1 VIRLNE
7 GQPVNKAKLK
17 ATITRIHKFIGEQC
31 FYIRDTPGTRWLD
44 SLCLAFIS
52 KAVSVSNAVIV
63 LVEADLGDEA
73 FGLLRTL
80 LEMVLNLRY
89 IINARTPELRAK
101 RFIEFQSKIKMEWKR
116 RGIEHF
122 QWTPKNARSGM
133 PHYEKFV
140 RLEKKYPRQ
149 SWYQTRKN
157 KAGTRTLAL
166 EPDKVEKVVL
176 KDNKGR
182 VVLDKRGKPKL
193 VPATW
198 AFDYFWIYFWTS
210 SFVHVNVDCLSKHA
224 AVPYVPFTIYT
235 QSGKPQLAGV
245 TNLGDQ
251 ALFSVAVYLRAIL
264 IFAYRGLN
272 SSPPEN
278 LLHSL
283 QRIVETAAGD
293 EAVARA
299 KS

>member
-1 VIRLNE
+1 MVQMGE

-17 ATITRIHKFIGEQC
+17 RTISRVHKFIDQQGL
-31 FYIRDTPGTRWLD
+31 YIRNTPGARWLD
-44 SLCLAFIS
+44 SLCLAFVS
-52 KAVSVSNAVIV
+52 KALAVSRGVVC

-80 LEMVLNLRY
+80 LEMTLTLRY
-89 IINARTPELRAK
+89 ITNGRTRELRAK

-116 RGIEHF
+116 RGIVHF
-122 QWTPKNARSGM
+122 HWTPKDARSGM
-133 PHYEKFV
+133 PHYERFV

-149 SWYQTRKN
+149 SWYQTKKN
-157 KAGTRTLAL
+157 RAWTGTLAL
-166 EPDKVEKVVL
+166 EPDRIERVTL
-176 KDNKGR
+176 KDSKGR

-224 AVPYVPFTIYT
+224 AVPYVPFKIYN
-235 QSGKPQLAGV
+235 QQGQPQPVGV
-245 TNLGDQ
+245 MNYGDQ
-251 ALFSVAVYLRAIL
+251 ALFSTAVYLRAIL

-278 LLHSL
+278 LLSSL
-283 QRIVETAAGD
+283 QQIVEAAAGD

-299 KS
+299 KI